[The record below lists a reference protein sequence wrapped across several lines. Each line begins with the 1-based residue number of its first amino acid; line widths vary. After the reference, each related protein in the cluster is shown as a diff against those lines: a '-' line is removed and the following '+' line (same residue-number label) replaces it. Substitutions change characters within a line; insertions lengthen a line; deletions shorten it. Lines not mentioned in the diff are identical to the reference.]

1 MSIFARGLF
10 RHCERSEA
18 IQRWGRMPS
27 LQARIV
33 VREWS
38 DDIWVRGAAAM
49 SLRELYGATWSTTGP
64 AKSRNEANGET
75 T

>member
-1 MSIFARGLF
+1 LRAKRSNPALGPDAFA
-10 RHCERSEA
+10 SSTA
-18 IQRWGRMPS
+18 
-27 LQARIV
+27 IV